1 MLMKQLSISQ
11 LCKIHGKWWT
21 RKWLL

>member
-1 MLMKQLSISQ
+1 MKQLSISQ